1 MQYLRPD
8 ELRNLLD
15 VAANH
20 SKRDVAMIVLSY
32 RHGLRA
38 SEVCELTLDAVDEEN
53 KRLIVTA
60 KKTRKKKGEKF
71 YEAFMPKDDVALADL
86 SVIHQWLKERE
97 EYADS
102 KTSPA
107 LFLSRKGGA
116 LLARTWFKIFQ
127 ALAKETGL
135 RPEVCHPHS
144 LRHSLAM
151 RSVAADVPLPMVSR
165 MMRHRSIA
173 SLTPYVAI
181 SQEEADKAKAK
192 AFSKF

>member
-1 MQYLRPD
+1 MQYLKPD
-8 ELRNLLD
+8 ELRKLLE
-15 VAANH
+15 VAEKRT
-20 SKRDVAMIVLSY
+20 KRDVAMIVLSY

-71 YEAFMPKDDVALADL
+71 YEAFMPKDDIALADL
-86 SVIHQWLKERE
+86 TVIHQWLKERE
-97 EYADS
+97 GYADA

-107 LFLSRKGGA
+107 LFLSRKGGPM
-116 LLARTWFKIFQ
+116 LPRSWFKIFQ
-127 ALAKETGL
+127 SLATEAGL

-173 SLTPYVAI
+173 SLTPYVAV
-181 SQEEADKAKAK
+181 SQEDADKAKAR
-192 AFSKF
+192 AFSK

>member
-1 MQYLRPD
+1 MQYLKPD
-8 ELRNLLD
+8 ELRKLIE
-15 VAANH
+15 VAAIH
-20 SKRDVAMIVLSY
+20 SKRDVAMILLSY

-38 SEVCELTLDAVDEEN
+38 SEVCALTLDAVDEEN

-71 YEAFMPKDDVALADL
+71 YEAFMPKDDIGLADL
-86 SVIHQWLKERE
+86 TVIHAWLKERE
-97 EYADS
+97 GYADAS
-102 KTSPA
+102 ESPL

-116 LLARTWFKIFQ
+116 MLARSWFKVF
-127 ALAKETGL
+127 ATLAKEAGL

-151 RSVAADVPLPMVSR
+151 RSVDRDIPLPMISK

-173 SLTPYVAI
+173 SLTPYVAV
-181 SQEEADKAKAK
+181 SQEDADRAKAR
-192 AFSKF
+192 AFSK